1 MPLSNI
7 HVPAARCPVALPGG
21 AAFRKALALLAILL
35 AILLPPAAGSAAD
48 WPTFRGPERTGV
60 APDTGL
66 LESWPTEGP
75 RLVWEAAGAG
85 RGYASLAIAGEKIYT
100 LGDGLSTADDKD
112 EYLSCFERETG
123 KQLWKTKTGQPW
135 SAGAESWQGS
145 RSTPTVDGDLVYVI
159 TPFGQLVACA
169 TGNGKERFRV
179 DLMATFGG
187 KKGDSWGSSE
197 SPLVDDDRLV
207 CTPGGEQATM
217 VALNK
222 KTGKLIWSCP
232 MKGDRGAG
240 HSSIVISQP
249 LSSQTGGRKVY
260 VQTTAAG
267 AFAVDAQTGKFQ
279 WAYPIDQTTAV
290 IPTPIVRGDLVFF
303 SAGYKRGGALLQQV
317 PGPDGGVTIKEIYG
331 LKKELANKHGGIV
344 LVGDHLYGDSDD
356 AGIPFCA
363 ELMTGKIVWKK
374 RGSGKGS
381 ATVTAADDHLYV
393 RFADGTLAL
402 AKADP
407 ADYEELATFKIPGSD
422 ARPSWSH
429 SVILDGRLY
438 IREQDRIFCYDLRK

>member
-21 AAFRKALALLAILL
+21 AAFRKALALLAM
-35 AILLPPAAGSAAD
+35 LLPPAAGSAAD

-249 LSSQTGGRKVY
+249 LSSQPGGRKVY

-393 RFADGTLAL
+393 RFADGTVAL

-407 ADYEELATFKIPGSD
+407 ADYAEVATFKIPGSE
-422 ARPSWSH
+422 ARPSWAH

-438 IREQDRIFCYDLRK
+438 LREQDKILCYDLRQ

>member
-1 MPLSNI
+1 MFTVDTPCALVLRRSACGFAGGWCRAMGAL
-7 HVPAARCPVALPGG
+7 VMLALPS
-21 AAFRKALALLAILL
+21 LQQ
-35 AILLPPAAGSAAD
+35 PAQAAD
-48 WPTFRGPERTGV
+48 WPTFRGAERTGV
-60 APDTGL
+60 APDTDL
-66 LESWPTEGP
+66 LESWPATGP
-75 RLVWEAAGAG
+75 TLAWETAGAG
-85 RGYASLAIAGEKIYT
+85 RGYASLAIAGNRIYT

-112 EYLSCFERETG
+112 EYLSCFDRETG

-135 SAGAESWQGS
+135 AEGQESWQSS
-145 RSTPTVDGDLVYVI
+145 RSTPTVDGDTVYVL
-159 TPFGQLVACA
+159 TPQGQLVACA
-169 TGNGKERFRV
+169 TADGKERFRV
-179 DLMATFGG
+179 DLKAQFGG
-187 KKGDSWGSSE
+187 KKGDSWGYSE
-197 SPLVDDDRLV
+197 SVLVDENRLV
-207 CTPGGEQATM
+207 CTPGGEQATL
-217 VALNK
+217 VALDK

-249 LSSQTGGRKVY
+249 KGRKVY

-303 SAGYKRGGALLQQV
+303 SAGYKRGGALLRQV
-317 PGPDGGVTIKEIYG
+317 PGPDGGVTMQEVYG

-363 ELMTGKIVWKK
+363 ELMTGNVVWKK

-381 ATVTAADDHLYV
+381 ATVVAADGHIYV

-407 ADYEELATFKIPGSD
+407 ADYVELATFKIPGSD

-438 IREQDRIFCYDLRK
+438 LREQDKILCYELRK